1 MHLDLTPEIQRAL
14 EAEAKATGLT
24 PVEVTLRIL
33 ATYAERTFGDGPP
46 DRAQQV
52 SSSHPSAIS
61 ARIMSPDPEPSAEVL
76 ERRRAAFERILSRR
90 DAPDAPRL
98 NLPEGM
104 SIREYMH
111 EDYRY

>member
-1 MHLDLTPEIQRAL
+1 MHLDLTPKIQQAL

-24 PVEVTLRIL
+24 PVEVTLRVL
-33 ATYAERTFGDGPP
+33 ATYAERMFGDGRP
-46 DRAQQV
+46 DRTQQV
-52 SSSHPSAIS
+52 SFGHLSASS
-61 ARIMSPDPEPSAEVL
+61 ARITSPGPEPSAEVL

-111 EDYRY
+111 EDHRY